1 MLEPPWASLRAG
13 PRHAS
18 RGRADGSDDRVVTRA
33 SLGPGRASRACP
45 PASPTCLAAPAP
57 GRASRACPPASP
69 SLPRGP
75 GPGATP
81 TPDPRPPAPGRAQ
94 PSERRPGGGSRD
106 AAEQTPWPHAAAHAA
121 PVNGPTLVRRA

>member
-18 RGRADGSDDRVVTRA
+18 RGRADGSDDRVITRA

-57 GRASRACPPASP
+57 VPPRP
-69 SLPRGP
+69 
-75 GPGATP
+75 P
-81 TPDPRPPAPGRAQ
+81 TPDPRASAAIRASSRQ
-94 PSERRPGGGSRD
+94 RLPQRRGANPLATRGASERADSS
-106 AAEQTPWPHAAAHAA
+106 AE
-121 PVNGPTLVRRA
+121 NLKR

>member
-18 RGRADGSDDRVVTRA
+18 RGRAGESDDRVVTRA

-57 GRASRACPPASP
+57 VPPRP
-69 SLPRGP
+69 
-75 GPGATP
+75 P
-81 TPDPRPPAPGRAQ
+81 TPDPRPPGVRSHQ
-94 PSERRPGGGSRD
+94 SVVL
-106 AAEQTPWPHAAAHAA
+106 AAAPATPQSEPPGHTR
-121 PVNGPTLVRRA
+121 PHTRRQ

>member
-18 RGRADGSDDRVVTRA
+18 RGRAGESDDRVVTRA

-57 GRASRACPPASP
+57 VPPRP
-69 SLPRGP
+69 
-75 GPGATP
+75 P
-81 TPDPRPPAPGRAQ
+81 TPDPGRAP
-94 PSERRPGGGSRD
+94 PSERRPGSGSRS
-106 AAEQTPWPHAAAHAA
+106 AAERTPWPHAAAHAA

>member
-18 RGRADGSDDRVVTRA
+18 RGRAGESDDRVVTRA
-33 SLGPGRASRACP
+33 SLG
-45 PASPTCLAAPAP
+45 P

-81 TPDPRPPAPGRAQ
+81 TPDPRPPTPGRAR
-94 PSERRPGGGSRD
+94 PSERRPGGGSRS
-106 AAEQTPWPHAAAHAA
+106 AAEQTPWPHAAAHTA

>member
-18 RGRADGSDDRVVTRA
+18 RGRAGESDDRVVTRA

-45 PASPTCLAAPAP
+45 PASP
-57 GRASRACPPASP
+57 

-75 GPGATP
+75 SPGATP
-81 TPDPRPPAPGRAQ
+81 TPDPRPPGVRGRHQ
-94 PSERRPGGGSRD
+94 SVVP
-106 AAEQTPWPHAAAHAA
+106 AAAPAA
-121 PVNGPTLVRRA
+121 PRSEPPGHTRPHTWRQ